1 MLGLRV
7 SVAESNRPVVPVVVL
22 VPDPATYLREIGR
35 WTPKAQWPVL
45 IEDSEL
51 APMFIRAFK
60 PRRVLRVPAASPLPT
75 ARSERESAMQSV
87 VVHAWGGTPG
97 ETTAEIFAKYGWQ
110 PPGIAVT
117 DSEDSAWPAAV
128 AIAAARGLPLAFLT
142 GNFER
147 PGAILGARRTYQLE
161 EDLKK
166 LVAET
171 GYQWSELGDTIDAV
185 AICRSLAAR
194 TSLEPQGAARSP
206 YAAKMKGAYSLTDSI
221 CRHEDGTRWAIA
233 GWIWGSEIRAAYMA
247 MSSIFLSRSDILF
260 FNGYDN
266 GKGQE
271 VYEMTAV
278 AEESQS
284 AGFQTTVFRDKLGT
298 LTSWLNIAMGGINAD
313 VLFANSSGLPEFF
326 NLAGNTRGNAIDV
339 PLLNVPL
346 AMQLI
351 HSFSLQ
357 RPTSLDTVGG
367 RFLDHGVY
375 AYIGSVE
382 EPYLGSFVPPSLYMK
397 RLSRFVPFLVAGRS
411 WVGPFSSVWR
421 LTTIGDPLMLVQP
434 PSSKK
439 ITSGEFP
446 DTSDAVDLLKV
457 AQQEM
462 RNLKENPASTGKVIE
477 TLVLLGR
484 DKLAAQVWNTMCGK
498 GNDKIATQ
506 AAPVALGPLFRTGEF
521 EQFMRAYD
529 SLPLN
534 ARSGRARDM
543 LWHISTPR
551 LSSIHDP
558 NQIALLLASV
568 RSPDTSI
575 DLARLMPHLDRVLG
589 DGAGRSAAQKGMEVS
604 NSEEDREKFRRLMKQ

>member
-87 VVHAWGGTPG
+87 VVQAWGGTPE

-110 PPGIAVT
+110 PPGVAVT
-117 DSEDSAWPAAV
+117 DTEDTAWPAAV
-128 AIAAARGLPLAFLT
+128 AIAAARGLPLTFLT

-147 PGAILGARRTYQLE
+147 PGAILGSRRTRQLE
-161 EDLKK
+161 EDLRK

-171 GYQWSELGDTIDAV
+171 GYQWSELGDSIDAV

-194 TSLEPQGAARSP
+194 TSSEPQGTARSP
-206 YAAKMKGAYSLTDSI
+206 YANKMKGPYAVTDSI
-221 CRHEDGTRWAIA
+221 CRHDDGTRWAIA
-233 GWIWGSEIRAAYMA
+233 GWIWGSEIRTAYMA

-260 FNGYDN
+260 FNGYDG
-266 GKGQE
+266 GKEQSAYE
-271 VYEMTAV
+271 VTTV
-278 AEESQS
+278 AEDSQEI
-284 AGFQTTVFRDKLGT
+284 GFQTTVFHGKLGT
-298 LTSWLNIAMGGINAD
+298 LASWLNMVMGGINAD
-313 VLFANSSGLPEFF
+313 VLFANSSGHPEFF
-326 NLAGNTRGNAIDV
+326 NLAENTRGDAIDV

-357 RPTSLDTVGG
+357 RPTSEDTVGG

-382 EPYLGSFVPPSLYMK
+382 EPYLAAFVPPSLYMK
-397 RLSRFVPFLVAGRS
+397 RLSRYVPFLVAGRS
-411 WVGPFSSVWR
+411 WVGPFSPVWR
-421 LTTIGDPLMLVQP
+421 LTAIGDPLMLVLP
-434 PSSKK
+434 PSSRK
-439 ITSGEFP
+439 IALGEFP
-446 DTSDAVDLLKV
+446 DTPDAVDLLDV

-462 RNLKENPASTGKVIE
+462 RKLKENPDGTRKVIE

-506 AAPVALGPLFRTGEF
+506 AASVALGPLFRTGEF
-521 EQFMRAYD
+521 EQFIRAYD
-529 SLPLN
+529 RLPLK
-534 ARSGRARDM
+534 ARTARARDM

-551 LSSIHDP
+551 LSSINEP

-589 DGAGRSAAQKGMEVS
+589 DGAGRSAAQKGMES
-604 NSEEDREKFRRLMKQ
+604 ANSAEDRAKFKRLMN